1 MVITFEKEYLQE
13 LYVNGKAS
21 DKKHRFQ
28 PDVVSRYIKVVNT
41 MKNVTNVL
49 ELARFNGLHYEHLT
63 GDKKGYSSVRVNSK
77 YRIEF
82 EERIVNNQ
90 TIATSQ
96 NYQTIINKEDDTYT
110 WSKRQYDCQQSHAL
124 YPYTSW

>member
-13 LYVNGKAS
+13 LYVNGKTS

-28 PDVVSRYIKVVNT
+28 PDVISRYIKVVNT

-63 GDKKGYSSVRVNSK
+63 GDKNGYSSVRVNNK

-82 EERIVNNQ
+82 EERIVNGQ
-90 TIATSQ
+90 TIATVCNITELS
-96 NYQTIINKEDDTYT
+96 NHYQ
-110 WSKRQYDCQQSHAL
+110 
-124 YPYTSW
+124 